1 MSFPAQYGEDLIW
14 AASHGDIDYL
24 YQAHKGGRT
33 EWSQEVIWAAY
44 DGNHKYC
51 VEVLKN
57 LLLGR
62 PNSEINCPEVE

>member
-1 MSFPAQYGEDLIW
+1 MSFPTQYGEDLIW

-24 YQAHKGGRT
+24 YKAHRDGRT

-62 PNSEINCPEVE
+62 PNINCLEVE